1 MEIAFQVELELGI
14 VSFCGGWKTG
24 ELGEKPSEEGRE
36 RTTNSA
42 HIWRQVQESNLGQSS
57 GSRALSQLR
66 RPHSSFAQLFQ
77 PTRAIEKR
85 SLNGVQGDVGP
96 IDAVL
101 CVIIV
106 QRDDILQPTSKW
118 NSCFSIVAE
127 WDSPDEPSSSVK

>member
-66 RPHSSFAQLFQ
+66 RPHSSFAQF
-77 PTRAIEKR
+77 
-85 SLNGVQGDVGP
+85 
-96 IDAVL
+96 
-101 CVIIV
+101 
-106 QRDDILQPTSKW
+106 
-118 NSCFSIVAE
+118 CFNL
-127 WDSPDEPSSSVK
+127 PEPLRKDRLMVSRVMSAQ